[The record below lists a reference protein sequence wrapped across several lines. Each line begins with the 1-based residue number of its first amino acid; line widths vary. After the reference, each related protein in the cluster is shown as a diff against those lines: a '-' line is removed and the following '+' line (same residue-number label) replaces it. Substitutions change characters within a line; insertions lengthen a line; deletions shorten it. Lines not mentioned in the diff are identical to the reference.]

1 MKNILDQQDTA
12 RMAARIDQLNA
23 GSRPLWG
30 KMNVFQMVVHCQ
42 KPLDVYFGTIQL
54 KRGLAGW
61 LFGGMAKR
69 KFLSDAPFPRNLP
82 TVKEFKIV
90 QEGDLQKEKDKLKA
104 MIREFA
110 SGARADE
117 VRTHPFFG
125 KLTGTEWAALLYK
138 HTDHHLRQFGV

>member
-12 RMAARIDQLNA
+12 QLTKRIDQLKT

-30 KMNVFQMVVHCQ
+30 KMNVFQVVVHCQ
-42 KPLDVYFGTIQL
+42 KPLEVYFGTIRL
-54 KRGLAGW
+54 KRNLAGW

-69 KFLSDAPFPRNLP
+69 RFMSDAPFPKNLP
-82 TVKEFKIV
+82 TVKEFKV
-90 QEGDLQKEKDKLKA
+90 VHEGDLQKEKNKLKQ
-104 MIREFA
+104 MIQEFA
-110 SGARADE
+110 SGAQADE

-138 HTDHHLRQFGV
+138 HTDHHLQQFGV

>member
-1 MKNILDQQDTA
+1 MKNLLEQQDTVQVLD
-12 RMAARIDQLNA
+12 RIDKLHA
-23 GSRPLWG
+23 DSRPLWG

-42 KPLDVYFGTIQL
+42 KPLDVYFGSIRL
-54 KRGLAGW
+54 KRGLAGL

-69 KFLSDAPFPRNLP
+69 KFLSDVPFPKNLP

-90 QEGDLQKEKDKLKA
+90 HEGDLQKEKNKLKE
-104 MIREFA
+104 IIQQFA
-110 SGARADE
+110 SSARTDE

-138 HTDHHLRQFGV
+138 HTDHHLQQFGV